1 MSLFLDNDELQYL
14 VNVPDDELNKYLDI
28 PSGNESD
35 IGDDSE
41 NDEDIELNQIS
52 QTQTESTVT
61 ELLSTL
67 EQQEI
72 LDEQVR

>member
-1 MSLFLDNDELQYL
+1 MSLFLDNDELEYL
-14 VNVPDDELNKYLDI
+14 VNLPDDELNKYLDI

-35 IGDDSE
+35 IGDNSE